1 MKKATFIITFMLL
14 GAIGSMNAQDAFLA
28 EVKMFAGNF
37 APRGWAKCEGQL
49 LPISQNTALF
59 SLLGTIYGGDGR
71 STFALPDLRGRVPVG
86 VGNGSGLPTVSQGAR
101 FGNATTTLNSTN
113 LPQHTHQAY
122 GVTEVG
128 SSSDPSGN
136 LPANTKVFDN
146 EYGTGTLTP
155 MNAGMIDNTGSSQS
169 FENRPPSLG
178 MNYIICISGIYPSRT

>member
-28 EVKMFAGNF
+28 EVRMFAGNF

-128 SSSDPSGN
+128 SSSDPSGH

-146 EYGTGTLTP
+146 EYGTGTLIP
-155 MNAGMIDNTGSSQS
+155 MNAGMIGNTGSSQI

-178 MNYIICISGIYPSRT
+178 MRYIICLQGTFPSRT

>member
-28 EVKMFAGNF
+28 EVRMFAGNF

-178 MNYIICISGIYPSRT
+178 MNYIICLSGIYPSRN

>member
-49 LPISQNTALF
+49 VPISQNTALF

-178 MNYIICISGIYPSRT
+178 MIYIICVSGIYPSRT

>member
-59 SLLGTIYGGDGR
+59 SLIGTIYGGDGR

-178 MNYIICISGIYPSRT
+178 MNYIICLSGIYPSRN

>member
-28 EVKMFAGNF
+28 EVRMFAGNF

-49 LPISQNTALF
+49 VQISQNTALF

-178 MNYIICISGIYPSRT
+178 MIYIICVSGIYPSRT

>member
-14 GAIGSMNAQDAFLA
+14 GAIGSMNAQNAFLA

-49 LPISQNTALF
+49 VPISQNTALF

-122 GVTEVG
+122 GVIEVG

-178 MNYIICISGIYPSRT
+178 MIYIICVSGIYPSRT

>member
-28 EVKMFAGNF
+28 EVRMFAGNF

>member
-178 MNYIICISGIYPSRT
+178 MNYIRCVSGIYPSRT

>member
-178 MNYIICISGIYPSRT
+178 MIYIICVSGIYPSRT

>member
-28 EVKMFAGNF
+28 EVRMFAGNF

-146 EYGTGTLTP
+146 EYGTGTLIP
-155 MNAGMIDNTGSSQS
+155 MNAGMIGNTGSSQI

-178 MNYIICISGIYPSRT
+178 MQYIICLRGTFPSRT

>member
-1 MKKATFIITFMLL
+1 MKKATFIMTFMLL
-14 GAIGSMNAQDAFLA
+14 GAIGTMNAQDAFLA
-28 EVKMFAGNF
+28 EVRMFAGNF

-49 LPISQNTALF
+49 LPISSNTALF
-59 SLLGTIYGGDGR
+59 SLIGTIYGGDGR
-71 STFALPDLRGRVPVG
+71 TTFALPDLRGRVPVG

-101 FGNATTTLNSTN
+101 FGNAATTLNSTN

-178 MNYIICISGIYPSRT
+178 MNYIICVSGIYPSRT

>member
-28 EVKMFAGNF
+28 EVRMFAGNF

-178 MNYIICISGIYPSRT
+178 MIYIICVSGIYPSRT